1 MTSLAFEGF
10 GATIVPATAV
20 PGWIKGDFM
29 RIPVRGLP
37 PRQVGLA
44 RRRRAVPSAPARAV
58 VDVLLDVVRLKG
70 PRQRGVHVLV
80 PGTELP

>member
-20 PGWIKGDFM
+20 PSWIRGDFT
-29 RIPVRGLP
+29 RVAVPGLP

-44 RRRRAVPSAPARAV
+44 RRRLAVPSAPARAV
-58 VDVLLDVVRLKG
+58 AEVVTDVVRAEG
-70 PRQRGVHVLV
+70 PTQRGVRVLA
-80 PGTELP
+80 G